1 MSRKIIVG
9 LMGIVIVALTVSNF
23 SARKELADTR
33 AALEQLEAECA
44 KLSRDSEDLSAPDE
58 SVETVAG
65 TAPSAEVPVEE
76 QPPGEIED
84 PETSGRR
91 MMRSMSKMLDNPA
104 MNKMMAASQRG
115 ALDVMYADLVDQ
127 FQLTGEEKEQFME
140 LLLAR
145 QMNMVD
151 LSMKMMAG
159 NLTEEE
165 QAALSADLKEKNDLM
180 KKELEYFLN
189 SADDVAEWEFYEKT
203 MGDRM
208 MLSQVEQSLGES
220 DAALSDQTYRQLLEA
235 MHEEK
240 TGFDFSSNL
249 NDDENLD
256 MSPERFSP
264 ENIKSYAA
272 DLKALNEKTA
282 DRARSI
288 LTPEQFAAFMEA
300 LTASTEMQIAQL
312 EMAGQM
318 FGSK

>member
-9 LMGIVIVALTVSNF
+9 LMGIVIVTLAVSNL
-23 SARKELADTR
+23 SARKELADTK

-44 KLSRDSEDLSAPDE
+44 KLSQDSEDLSTQDE
-58 SVETVAG
+58 PVETIAG
-65 TAPSAEVPVEE
+65 TAHPAEVPVEE
-76 QPPGEIED
+76 QPPGEAEEA
-84 PETSGRR
+84 ETSGRR
-91 MMRSMSKMLDNPA
+91 MMRSISKMLDNPA

-127 FQLTGEEKEQFME
+127 FQLTGEEKEHFME

-159 NLTEEE
+159 NLTKEE
-165 QAALSADLKEKNDLM
+165 QDALSADLKEKNDLM
-180 KKELEYFLN
+180 KEELEYFLN

-208 MLSQVEQSLGES
+208 MLSQMEQSLGES

-235 MHEEK
+235 MDEERS
-240 TGFDFSSNL
+240 GFDFSSDFA
-249 NDDENLD
+249 DDQNMD

-264 ENIKSYAA
+264 EKIESFGN
-272 DLKALNEKTA
+272 DLKALNKQIAAHAET
-282 DRARSI
+282 I
-288 LTPEQFAAFMEA
+288 LTPEQLGAFIKSLEA
-300 LTASTEMQIAQL
+300 NTEMQLAQL

-318 FGSK
+318 FGNK